1 MQMLLDILSGAL
13 LAGGSFFILVGAIGL
28 VRLPDVFARMHGA
41 GVTDTLGAGLF
52 IVGLMIQALTLEDTW
67 FITTIKLL
75 LILVFM
81 FFASP
86 TSSYALANAALSQGV
101 KPWTA
106 DDPESDDPESDDA
119 EDAPSKT

>member
-1 MQMLLDILSGAL
+1 MQLLLDIISGVL

-41 GVTDTLGAGLF
+41 GVTDTLGSGLF
-52 IVGLMIQALTLEDTW
+52 IAGLMIQSGLTL
-67 FITTIKLL
+67 ISVKLF

-86 TSSYALANAALSQGV
+86 TSSYALANAVLSQGV
-101 KPWTA
+101 KPWTV
-106 DDPESDDPESDDA
+106 DDPKSKDK

>member
-1 MQMLLDILSGAL
+1 MELLLDILTGIL

-41 GVTDTLGAGLF
+41 GVTDTMGAGLF
-52 IVGLMIQALTLEDTW
+52 IAGLMIQGGMTL
-67 FITTIKLL
+67 ITVKLFM
-75 LILVFM
+75 ILVFF

-101 KPWTA
+101 KPWA
-106 DDPESDDPESDDA
+106 KDDPVSDEKEGAS
-119 EDAPSKT
+119 SKT